1 MHCIQ
6 VAQVMSNLQKGSVGT
21 QACISA
27 ISTLSGLIGDI
38 DTTVM
43 FAHAGTLDPEDDQS
57 FGAHRETILWS
68 SQKLVKDTKQLVEAA
83 QKTQDHLAG
92 AVKEVL
98 KSNTSLINSVKIGA
112 ASLGTEDMNG
122 QVWLVL

>member
-1 MHCIQ
+1 
-6 VAQVMSNLQKGSVGT
+6 MSNLQKGSVGT

-27 ISTLSGLIGDI
+27 ISTLAGLIGDI

-43 FAHAGTLDPEDDQS
+43 FAQAKTLDPEDDQS

-83 QKTQDHLAG
+83 QKTQDQLAG

-122 QVWLVL
+122 QVRSSLSII

>member
-1 MHCIQ
+1 
-6 VAQVMSNLQKGSVGT
+6 MSNLQKGSVGT

-83 QKTQDHLAG
+83 QKTQDQLAG

-98 KSNTSLINSVKIGA
+98 KSDTSLINSVKIGA

-122 QVWLVL
+122 QV

>member
-1 MHCIQ
+1 
-6 VAQVMSNLQKGSVGT
+6 MSNLQQGSVGT
-21 QACISA
+21 QACINA
-27 ISTLSGLIGDI
+27 ISSLAGLLGDI

-43 FAHAGTLDPEDDQS
+43 FAHARTLDPEDDQS

-83 QKTQDHLAG
+83 HSTQDNLAA

-98 KSNTSLINSVKIGA
+98 KSNTSLIDSVKIGS
-112 ASLGTEDMNG
+112 ASLGTDDMNG
-122 QVWLVL
+122 QVRSLQ